1 MKRIIV
7 AIVVVLSCAP
17 LLSAQGA
24 EPNHPPKL
32 LLVKHHAPRHHAHKH
47 GKHKA
52 PKHPK
57 RA

>member
-7 AIVVVLSCAP
+7 AIALLLCAP
-17 LLSAQGA
+17 FLLAQDGA
-24 EPNHPPKL
+24 ADHPAR
-32 LLVKHHAPRHHAHKH
+32 LVLIKHHAKRRHAHKH

>member
-7 AIVVVLSCAP
+7 AIALLLCAP
-17 LLSAQGA
+17 FLLAQDGA
-24 EPNHPPKL
+24 ADHPAR
-32 LLVKHHAPRHHAHKH
+32 LVLIKHHAKRHHAHKH

>member
-1 MKRIIV
+1 MKLIVV
-7 AIVVVLSCAP
+7 AIGLLFCASF
-17 LLSAQGA
+17 LLAQGA
-24 EPNHPPKL
+24 DANHSAR
-32 LLVKHHAPRHHAHKH
+32 LVLIKHHAKRHHAHKH